1 MSVTTINATAIVRA
15 IVRQHNASLAFDAD
29 DKSLGNREEYFA
41 ACNELIDLI
50 GQHAVTR
57 GIFLFGVRSGI
68 EQQRNAN

>member
-15 IVRQHNASLAFDAD
+15 IVRQYNASLAFDAD
-29 DKSLGNREEYFA
+29 SESLNNREEYFA

-57 GIFLFGVRSGI
+57 GIFLFGLRQGV
-68 EQQRNAN
+68 QHQRNAN